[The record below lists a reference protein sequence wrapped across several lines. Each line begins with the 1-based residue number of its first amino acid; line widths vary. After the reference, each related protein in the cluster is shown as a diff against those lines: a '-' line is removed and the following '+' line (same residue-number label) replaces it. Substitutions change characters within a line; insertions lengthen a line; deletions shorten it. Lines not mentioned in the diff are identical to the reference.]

1 MFESVGIYIGR
12 FQPLHEGHV
21 KCIEYILEKQD
32 ICTILVRDT
41 RVNDK
46 NPLTAQERIDLL
58 RATFPDREKVRINV
72 IADSDANL
80 SIYFGREVG
89 YELIQ
94 LDASTEKISGTSI
107 RKKMYERKDHKYRIV
122 WLTGNSG
129 AGKTTLAESVK
140 EDYPQVVVLD
150 GDDMRSSI
158 SIEEG
163 FSASD
168 RRRHNLK
175 VARLAKVFHDRGLPV
190 IVSVIAPHKKTRAD
204 IDKVCDPAWVYIA
217 REGLDAPDRPYEVPE
232 YPDLILDH
240 NNIGEIESSNRLK
253 SFLREVWE

>member
-129 AGKTTLAESVK
+129 AGKTTLLDVLAQRVSMGVVTGDMLVSGRPLDDSFQRK
-140 EDYPQVVVLD
+140 TGYVQQQV
-150 GDDMRSSI
+150 
-158 SIEEG
+158 
-163 FSASD
+163 
-168 RRRHNLK
+168 
-175 VARLAKVFHDRGLPV
+175 
-190 IVSVIAPHKKTRAD
+190 
-204 IDKVCDPAWVYIA
+204 
-217 REGLDAPDRPYEVPE
+217 
-232 YPDLILDH
+232 
-240 NNIGEIESSNRLK
+240 
-253 SFLREVWE
+253 

>member
-1 MFESVGIYIGR
+1 MSESVGIYIGR

-41 RVNDK
+41 RVDDQ

-72 IADSDANL
+72 ITDNDANL

-89 YELIQ
+89 YELMQ
-94 LDASTEKISGTSI
+94 LDSYKEKISGTSI
-107 RKKMYERKDHKYRIV
+107 RKKMYERKNRKYRIV

-129 AGKTTLAESVK
+129 AGKTTMADSVK
-140 EDYPQVVVLD
+140 SDYPQAVVLD

-158 SIEEG
+158 SMEEG

-190 IVSVIAPHKKTRAD
+190 IVAVIAPHKKTRAD
-204 IDKVCDPAWVYIA
+204 IENVCNPAWVYIQ
-217 REGLDAPDRPYEVPE
+217 RDGLDAPDKPYEVPE
-232 YPDLILDH
+232 YPDFTLDH
-240 NNIGEIESSNRLK
+240 NNMGIVESSERLRK
-253 SFLREVWE
+253 FLNELWE